1 MSITATIASIADA
14 DWHMASIAGLL
25 HFVFVFFKAFQ
36 QRNVAF
42 MHYWWVMP
50 ISFCMAGTE
59 VFAVGIIAVGA
70 ITAESWLELIPYAFM
85 LGLLGGLGAIVAM
98 WLHKKVL
105 K

>member
-1 MSITATIASIADA
+1 MTWTPAI
-14 DWHMASIAGLL
+14 IAGAL

-42 MHYWWVMP
+42 MHYGWVMP
-50 ISFCMAGTE
+50 ISFCMSTTE

-70 ITAESWLELIPYAFM
+70 VEATHWWHMLPYAFC
-85 LGLLGGLGAIVAM
+85 LGVGGGIGAITAM

>member
-1 MSITATIASIADA
+1 MNITATIASIADA
-14 DWHMASIAGLL
+14 DWHMASVAGTL

-50 ISFCMAGTE
+50 ISFCMASTE

-70 ITAESWLELIPYAFM
+70 ITAESWFELVPYAFM